1 MPTSSTLKSDSV
13 TSRTIRIGILRVG
26 DMWAV
31 FVFHKSVIGD
41 IEYELN
47 LSTTFRPAH
56 VYMFFYYLFIN
67 GVEWREDARTGQPWT
82 RLEMNVRIFAK
93 FKNLHSCLI

>member
-56 VYMFFYYLFIN
+56 VYMVFLFFHKWRRMTRGCQN
-67 GVEWREDARTGQPWT
+67 GTTVDAFRDECQDICK
-82 RLEMNVRIFAK
+82 V
-93 FKNLHSCLI
+93 